1 MRTIQ
6 SSLLTQAVAELFIE
20 CSYVIGDDVRAA
32 IDEAKA
38 SEPSP
43 IGRNTLEQISVNY
56 RIAGAERIAICQDT
70 GLSVIFAQ
78 VGQDAHI
85 EGLPFEEAIQQG
97 VREAYLQGYLRKS
110 IVADPVFDRVN
121 TKDNTPAV
129 IHTRIVPGD
138 RVKLTAVAKGF
149 GSENMSALKML
160 VPADG
165 VQGIKQ
171 FVLDTVEKAG
181 PNPCPPIIIGMGIG
195 GSFESAAIMAKQ
207 ATALPLSRSN
217 PDHRYK
223 ALEDGL
229 LRAVNAL
236 GIGPGG
242 TGGVTTA
249 LKVHILQAPTHIAGL
264 PVAIN
269 ICCHAARHA
278 SVTL

>member
-43 IGRNTLEQISVNY
+43 IGRNTLEQISENY
-56 RIAGAERIAICQDT
+56 RIACAERIAICQDT

-110 IVADPVFDRVN
+110 IVSDPVFDRVN

-217 PDHRYK
+217 PDPRYR

>member
-32 IDEAKA
+32 IDEARA

-43 IGRNTLEQISVNY
+43 IGRNTLEQISENY

-110 IVADPVFDRVN
+110 IVSDPVFDRVN

-207 ATALPLSRSN
+207 ATALPLSRTN
-217 PDHRYK
+217 PDPRYK

>member
-43 IGRNTLEQISVNY
+43 IGRNTLEQISENY

-70 GLSVIFAQ
+70 GLPVIFAQ

-110 IVADPVFDRVN
+110 IVSDPVFDRVN

-138 RVKLTAVAKGF
+138 RVILTAVAKGF

-217 PDHRYK
+217 PDPRYK

>member
-43 IGRNTLEQISVNY
+43 IGRNTLEQISENY

-110 IVADPVFDRVN
+110 IVSDPVFDRVN

-217 PDHRYK
+217 PDPRYK

-242 TGGVTTA
+242 TGGMTTA

>member
-6 SSLLTQAVAELFIE
+6 SSLITQAIAELFVE
-20 CSYVIGDDVRAA
+20 CSYVIGRDVQEA
-32 IDEAKA
+32 IDEARTK
-38 SEPSP
+38 EPSP
-43 IGRNTLEQISVNY
+43 IGRNTLEQISDNY
-56 RIAGAERIAICQDT
+56 RIAANERIAICQDT
-70 GLSVIFAQ
+70 GLSVVFAE
-78 VGQDAHI
+78 VGQEIHI
-85 EGLPFEEAIQQG
+85 EGAPFEEAIQQG

-110 IVADPVFDRVN
+110 VVLDPLFERVN

-138 RVKLTAVAKGF
+138 RLNLMVVAKGF

-195 GSFESAAIMAKQ
+195 GSFELAAIMAKK
-207 ATALPLSRSN
+207 ATALPLSHAN
-217 PDHRYK
+217 PNPRYK
-223 ALEDGL
+223 ALEEGL
-229 LRAVNAL
+229 LRAVNQL

-242 TGGVTTA
+242 TGGITTA

-278 SVTL
+278 SITL

>member
-32 IDEAKA
+32 IDDAKA

-43 IGRNTLEQISVNY
+43 IGRNTLEQISENY

-110 IVADPVFDRVN
+110 IVSDPVFDRIN

-217 PDHRYK
+217 PDPRYK

>member
-43 IGRNTLEQISVNY
+43 IGRNTLEQISENY

-85 EGLPFEEAIQQG
+85 EGLPFEDAIQQG

-110 IVADPVFDRVN
+110 IVSDPLFDRIN

-217 PDHRYK
+217 PDPRYR

>member
-43 IGRNTLEQISVNY
+43 IGRNTLEQISENY

-97 VREAYLQGYLRKS
+97 VREAYMQGYLRKS
-110 IVADPVFDRVN
+110 IVSDPVFDRIN

-217 PDHRYK
+217 PDPRYR

>member
-43 IGRNTLEQISVNY
+43 IGRNTLEQISENY

-85 EGLPFEEAIQQG
+85 DGLPFEEAIQQG

-110 IVADPVFDRVN
+110 IVSDPVFDRVN

-207 ATALPLSRSN
+207 ATALPLSKSN
-217 PDHRYK
+217 PDPRYK

>member
-38 SEPSP
+38 SERSP
-43 IGRNTLEQISVNY
+43 IGRNTLEQISENY

-110 IVADPVFDRVN
+110 IVSDPVFDRVN

-138 RVKLTAVAKGF
+138 KVKIKLAPKGA
-149 GSENMSALKML
+149 GSENKSALKMM

-165 VQGIKQ
+165 VAGVKK
-171 FVLDTVEKAG
+171 FVVEVVKAAG
-181 PNPCPPIIIGMGIG
+181 SNSCPPMVVGVGLG
-195 GSFESAAIMAKQ
+195 GTMEMAAICAKR
-207 ATALPLSRSN
+207 AAARDIESRN
-217 PDHRYK
+217 TDPRYA
-223 ALEDGL
+223 ALEQEL
-229 LRAVNAL
+229 LELINKT
-236 GIGPGG
+236 GIGPQGLGG
-242 TGGVTTA
+242 RTTA
-249 LKVHILQAPTHIAGL
+249 LKVNIEWYPTHIASL
-264 PVAIN
+264 PVAVNIN
-269 ICCHAARHA
+269 CHAARHA
-278 SVTL
+278 EIEL

>member
-6 SSLLTQAVAELFIE
+6 SSQLTQAVAELFIE

-43 IGRNTLEQISVNY
+43 IGRNTLEQISENY

-110 IVADPVFDRVN
+110 IVSDPVFDRVN

-138 RVKLTAVAKGF
+138 LVKLTAVAKGF

-217 PDHRYK
+217 SDPRYK

>member
-32 IDEAKA
+32 IDEARA

-43 IGRNTLEQISVNY
+43 IGRNTLEQISENY

-110 IVADPVFDRVN
+110 IVSDPVFDRVN

-217 PDHRYK
+217 PDPRYR

>member
-43 IGRNTLEQISVNY
+43 IGRNTLEQISENY

-110 IVADPVFDRVN
+110 IVSDPVFDRVN

-195 GSFESAAIMAKQ
+195 GSFESTAIMAKQ

-217 PDHRYK
+217 PDPRYK

>member
-43 IGRNTLEQISVNY
+43 IGRNTLEQISENY

-110 IVADPVFDRVN
+110 IVSDPVFDRVN

-138 RVKLTAVAKGF
+138 RVTLTAVAKGF

-165 VQGIKQ
+165 VHGIKQ

-217 PDHRYK
+217 PDPRYK

>member
-43 IGRNTLEQISVNY
+43 IGRNTLEQISENY

-85 EGLPFEEAIQQG
+85 DGLPFEEAIQQG

-110 IVADPVFDRVN
+110 IVSDPVFDRVN

-217 PDHRYK
+217 PDPRYK

>member
-43 IGRNTLEQISVNY
+43 IGRNTLEQISENY

-110 IVADPVFDRVN
+110 IVSDPVFDRVN

-217 PDHRYK
+217 PDPRYK

-229 LRAVNAL
+229 LRSVNAL

>member
-43 IGRNTLEQISVNY
+43 IGRNTLEQISENY

-110 IVADPVFDRVN
+110 IVSDPVFDRVN

-207 ATALPLSRSN
+207 ATALTLSRSN
-217 PDHRYK
+217 PDPRYK

>member
-6 SSLLTQAVAELFIE
+6 SSLITQAIAELFVE
-20 CSYVIGDDVRAA
+20 CSYVIGRDVQEA
-32 IDEAKA
+32 IDEARTK
-38 SEPSP
+38 EPSP
-43 IGRNTLEQISVNY
+43 IGRNTLEQISENY
-56 RIAGAERIAICQDT
+56 RIAANERIAICQDT
-70 GLSVIFAQ
+70 GLSVVFAE
-78 VGQDAHI
+78 VGQEIHI
-85 EGLPFEEAIQQG
+85 EGAPFEEAIQQG

-110 IVADPVFDRVN
+110 VVLDPLFERVN

-138 RVKLTAVAKGF
+138 RLNLMVVAKGF

-195 GSFESAAIMAKQ
+195 GSFELAAIMAKK
-207 ATALPLSRSN
+207 ATALPLSHAN
-217 PDHRYK
+217 PNPRYK
-223 ALEDGL
+223 ALEEGL
-229 LRAVNAL
+229 LRAVNQL

-242 TGGVTTA
+242 TGGITTA

-278 SVTL
+278 SITL

>member
-38 SEPSP
+38 SETSP
-43 IGRNTLEQISVNY
+43 IGRNTLEQISENY

-110 IVADPVFDRVN
+110 IVSDPVFDRVN

-129 IHTRIVPGD
+129 IHTRIIPGD
-138 RVKLTAVAKGF
+138 RVILTAVAKGF

-207 ATALPLSRSN
+207 ATALPLSRTN
-217 PDHRYK
+217 PDPRYK

>member
-43 IGRNTLEQISVNY
+43 IGRNTLEQISENY

-110 IVADPVFDRVN
+110 IVSDPVFDRVN

-207 ATALPLSRSN
+207 ATALPLSKSN
-217 PDHRYK
+217 PDPRYK

>member
-43 IGRNTLEQISVNY
+43 IGRNTLEQISENY

-97 VREAYLQGYLRKS
+97 VREAYMQGYLRKS
-110 IVADPVFDRVN
+110 IVSDPVFDRVN

-217 PDHRYK
+217 PDPRYK

-242 TGGVTTA
+242 TGGATTA

>member
-43 IGRNTLEQISVNY
+43 IGRNTLEQISENY

-110 IVADPVFDRVN
+110 IVSDPVFDRVN

-138 RVKLTAVAKGF
+138 LVKLTAVAKGF

-217 PDHRYK
+217 PDPRYK

>member
-43 IGRNTLEQISVNY
+43 IGRNTLEQISENY

-85 EGLPFEEAIQQG
+85 DGLPFEEAIQQG
-97 VREAYLQGYLRKS
+97 VREAYMQGYLRKS
-110 IVADPVFDRVN
+110 IVSDPVFDRVN

-195 GSFESAAIMAKQ
+195 VSFESAAIMAKQ

-217 PDHRYK
+217 PDPRYK

>member
-43 IGRNTLEQISVNY
+43 IGRNTLEQISENY

-110 IVADPVFDRVN
+110 IVSDPVFDRVN

-217 PDHRYK
+217 PDPRYK

-242 TGGVTTA
+242 TGGATTA

>member
-43 IGRNTLEQISVNY
+43 IGRNTLEQISENY

-97 VREAYLQGYLRKS
+97 IREAYLQGYLRKS
-110 IVADPVFDRVN
+110 IVSDPVFDRVN

-217 PDHRYK
+217 PDPRYK

>member
-6 SSLLTQAVAELFIE
+6 SSLLIQAVAELFIE

-43 IGRNTLEQISVNY
+43 IGRNTLEQISENY

-110 IVADPVFDRVN
+110 IVSDPVFDRVN

-217 PDHRYK
+217 PDPRYK

>member
-43 IGRNTLEQISVNY
+43 IGRNTLEQISENY

-110 IVADPVFDRVN
+110 IVSDPVFDRVN
-121 TKDNTPAV
+121 TKDNTPTV
-129 IHTRIVPGD
+129 IHTRIVPDD
-138 RVKLTAVAKGF
+138 RVKLTAVAKSF

-217 PDHRYK
+217 PDPRYK

>member
-43 IGRNTLEQISVNY
+43 IGRNTLEQISENY

-110 IVADPVFDRVN
+110 IVSDPVFDRIN

-138 RVKLTAVAKGF
+138 RVTLTAVAKGF

-217 PDHRYK
+217 PDPRYK

>member
-43 IGRNTLEQISVNY
+43 IGRNTLEQISENY

-110 IVADPVFDRVN
+110 IVSDPVFDRVN

-138 RVKLTAVAKGF
+138 RVTLTAVAKGF

-217 PDHRYK
+217 PDPRYK

>member
-1 MRTIQ
+1 MRTIESVQ
-6 SSLLTQAVAELFIE
+6 ITQAIKELFLE
-20 CSYVIGDDVRAA
+20 CSYVIGKDVRAA
-32 IDEAKA
+32 IDEAKLT
-38 SEPSP
+38 EPSP
-43 IGRNTLEQISVNY
+43 IGRNTLSQISENY
-56 RIAGAERIAICQDT
+56 RIAADERVAICQDT

-78 VGQDAHI
+78 VGQDVHI
-85 EGLPFEEAIQQG
+85 QGQAFEEAIQQG
-97 VREAYLQGYLRKS
+97 VREAYLNGHLRKS
-110 IVADPVFDRVN
+110 VVSDPLFERVN

-138 RVKLTAVAKGF
+138 QIELTVVAKGF

-195 GSFESAAIMAKQ
+195 GSFEAAAIMAKQ
-207 ATALPLSRSN
+207 ATALPLDHSN
-217 PDHRYK
+217 PHPKYK

-278 SVTL
+278 SATL

>member
-6 SSLLTQAVAELFIE
+6 SSLLTQAVSELFIE

-43 IGRNTLEQISVNY
+43 IGRNTLEQISENY

-110 IVADPVFDRVN
+110 IVSDPVFDRVN

-217 PDHRYK
+217 PDPRYK

>member
-43 IGRNTLEQISVNY
+43 IGRNTLEQISENY
-56 RIAGAERIAICQDT
+56 RIAGAERVAICQDT

-110 IVADPVFDRVN
+110 IVSDPVFDRVN

-129 IHTRIVPGD
+129 IHARIVPGD
-138 RVKLTAVAKGF
+138 RVKLTAIAKGF

-217 PDHRYK
+217 PDPRYK

>member
-43 IGRNTLEQISVNY
+43 IGRNTLEQISENY

-70 GLSVIFAQ
+70 GLSVIFTQ

-110 IVADPVFDRVN
+110 IVSDPVFDRVN

-217 PDHRYK
+217 PDPRYK

>member
-43 IGRNTLEQISVNY
+43 IGRNTLEQISENY
-56 RIAGAERIAICQDT
+56 HIAGAERIAICQDT

-110 IVADPVFDRVN
+110 IVSDPVFDRVN

-217 PDHRYK
+217 PDPRYK

-242 TGGVTTA
+242 TGRVTTA

>member
-6 SSLLTQAVAELFIE
+6 SSQLTQAVAELFIE

-43 IGRNTLEQISVNY
+43 IGRNTLEQISENY

-110 IVADPVFDRVN
+110 IVSDPVFDRVN

-138 RVKLTAVAKGF
+138 LVKLTAVAKGF

-217 PDHRYK
+217 PDPRYK

>member
-6 SSLLTQAVAELFIE
+6 SSLLTQAVVELFIE

-43 IGRNTLEQISVNY
+43 IGRNTLEQISENY

-85 EGLPFEEAIQQG
+85 DGLPFEEAIQQG
-97 VREAYLQGYLRKS
+97 VREAYMQGYLRKS
-110 IVADPVFDRVN
+110 IVSDPVFDRVN

-165 VQGIKQ
+165 VHGIKQ

-195 GSFESAAIMAKQ
+195 VSFESAAIMAKQ

-217 PDHRYK
+217 PDPRYK